1 MEAGTEKR
9 DSSEGQQRES
19 VQQFSRLLDT
29 PCE

>member
-9 DSSEGQQRES
+9 DSEGQQRES

>member
-9 DSSEGQQRES
+9 DSEEQQRES